1 VPVLRSQG
9 FRAAALTLIAFA
21 PVHSPASSGA
31 AESPAQDRLA
41 SCDAKVAL
49 AAVQEVVSRP
59 ENLEEPMELF
69 SVAPPLFHHGQKD
82 EAVFWFYAAQLRTR
96 YQLVFEQGDRGQ
108 LFQIMLMSIGPLIN
122 SYAFQD
128 VSKLDRTLDR
138 VLEWDRTTP
147 NPYRE
152 KPRSAAVER
161 QIDQV
166 YAGLLDMKVK
176 LVSGKDDLERN
187 ARLTAPEM
195 ERAYADAVKGRCSKD
210 QVKGR

>member
-1 VPVLRSQG
+1 VLRIQG

-21 PVHSPASSGA
+21 LVHSPASSGTAESPGA
-31 AESPAQDRLA
+31 AESPAAQDRLA

-49 AAVQEVVSRP
+49 AAVQEIISRP
-59 ENLEEPMELF
+59 ESLEEPMELF

-152 KPRSAAVER
+152 KPRSAAIER
-161 QIDQV
+161 
-166 YAGLLDMKVK
+166 
-176 LVSGKDDLERN
+176 
-187 ARLTAPEM
+187 
-195 ERAYADAVKGRCSKD
+195 
-210 QVKGR
+210 

>member
-1 VPVLRSQG
+1 VSNRSN
-9 FRAAALTLIAFA
+9 
-21 PVHSPASSGA
+21 V
-31 AESPAQDRLA
+31 RLA
-41 SCDAKVAL
+41 
-49 AAVQEVVSRP
+49 R
-59 ENLEEPMELF
+59 
-69 SVAPPLFHHGQKD
+69 HHGQKD

-147 NPYRE
+147 NPYRA

-161 QIDQV
+161 QIEQI
-166 YAGLLDMKVK
+166 YAGLRDMKVT

-195 ERAYADAVKGRCSKD
+195 ERVYADAVKGHCR
-210 QVKGR
+210 